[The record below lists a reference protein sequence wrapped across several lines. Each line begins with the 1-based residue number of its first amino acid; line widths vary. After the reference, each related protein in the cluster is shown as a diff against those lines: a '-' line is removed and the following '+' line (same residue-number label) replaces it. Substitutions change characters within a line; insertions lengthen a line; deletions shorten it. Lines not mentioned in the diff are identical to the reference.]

1 MYGIESS
8 LPSRTPASP
17 SPWTH
22 GSHPT
27 WQRKFMKINHLVG
40 LAIVAAST
48 VANTAWAQQGLTREQ
63 VRAELFRAQHD
74 GLIPFGD
81 LGTRPIDIHP
91 ELYPRQDTGT
101 PKTRA
106 EVQAELKS
114 AIAAGDVM
122 VGDSGRTEAEID
134 PGRYPKPSAAPGLT
148 RAQVRAETLEA
159 IRRGDIQ
166 QGDSGLTLAQINP
179 SYYAAARGETPEQ
192 ARRLAMK

>member
-1 MYGIESS
+1 
-8 LPSRTPASP
+8 
-17 SPWTH
+17 
-22 GSHPT
+22 
-27 WQRKFMKINHLVG
+27 
-40 LAIVAAST
+40 
-48 VANTAWAQQGLTREQ
+48 
-63 VRAELFRAQHD
+63 
-74 GLIPFGD
+74 
-81 LGTRPIDIHP
+81 
-91 ELYPRQDTGT
+91 
-101 PKTRA
+101 
-106 EVQAELKS
+106 
-114 AIAAGDVM
+114 